1 MRRLFAI
8 LAVALSLTNPLH
20 AAHLVGGEITYT
32 CLGSNQY
39 EVRLRIY
46 RDCFSGGAGFDN
58 SVNFSVFNLGGT
70 LVTNPSVPKGPTVSV
85 PAGTGNPC
93 LATPPNICTEYA
105 DYVAT
110 LTLPPLVGG
119 YTISYQRCCR
129 NSSISNITNPGS
141 RGNTYTVQIPS
152 MDNACNSTPAFATVP
167 PIVLCLG
174 DQLNVDASAN
184 DSNGDSLYYEFCE
197 IFTGGT
203 SGTPSPGTAT
213 APPYTT
219 ITFVAPATASQPVPG
234 SPALTINAQTG
245 IITGVANAAGQYV
258 VGICVSEYRNGQRL
272 SVVRRDYQFNV
283 TNCII
288 NTVADMVTQLED
300 PQLFCDGRTLTFT
313 PQTSGALTYFW
324 NFGDATTTADTSS
337 LAFPT
342 YTFPD
347 TGTYTV
353 TLIINPGLV
362 CTDTLKVPFRVMN
375 APDYRIESNGI
386 PCVEVQNFRFEA
398 VGTAP
403 YDAAISWDFGSSSNT
418 FGATGKLVTGVRWN
432 SSGIYPVRCIIQ
444 STYCPDTLWDTVQV
458 FDWYYP
464 VLASP
469 KDTQIARGDTAY
481 LDVTSGSAYYWFADQ
496 PVYFNN
502 AQQRNPE
509 VLMQSDSTTFYVIV
523 TDNLGCRGIDTVFVS
538 WLPDQVSPD
547 LSNVMNV
554 LTPNGDGM
562 NDVLDLSEVQFG
574 DACTLRVMNRW
585 GTTWV
590 YEKEAYANDWG
601 GTDLDGNLLPSGTY
615 YFFVVGPGGLRYSGP
630 VTIVY

>member
-1 MRRLFAI
+1 MRRIIAALALLASFA
-8 LAVALSLTNPLH
+8 SG

-39 EVRLRIY
+39 QVKLRIY
-46 RDCFSGGAGFDN
+46 RDCFSGGAAFDN
-58 SVNFSVFNLGGT
+58 SVNFSVYNLAGT
-70 LVTNPSVPKGPTVSV
+70 LVTNPSVPKGPTISV

-93 LATPPNICTEYA
+93 LTTPPNICTEYA
-105 DYVAT
+105 EYIAT
-110 LTLPPLVGG
+110 LTLPPVVGG

-129 NSSISNITNPGS
+129 NSTISNITNPGS

-152 MDNACNSTPAFATVP
+152 MDNSCNSTPAFTTVP

-174 DQLNVDASAN
+174 DQLNIDASAT
-184 DSNGDSLYYEFCE
+184 DSNSDSLYYQFCD
-197 IFTGGT
+197 IYTGGS
-203 SGTPSPGTAT
+203 SGNPSPGTAS

-219 ITFVAPATASQPVPG
+219 IPFVAPATSAQPIPG
-234 SPALTINAQTG
+234 TPALSINPQTG
-245 IITGVANAAGQYV
+245 IITGVATTAGQYV
-258 VGICVSEYRNGQRL
+258 VGICVSEYRNGALQ

-300 PQLFCDGRTLTFT
+300 PGMYCDGRTLTFT
-313 PQTSGALTYFW
+313 PQTAGALSYFW
-324 NFGDATTTADTSS
+324 NFGDTTTTADTSS
-337 LAFPT
+337 LAYPT

-362 CTDTLKVPFRVMN
+362 CTDTLKVPFRVLN
-375 APDYRIESNGI
+375 APDYRIEKAGI
-386 PCVEVQNFRFEA
+386 PCVEVQNYRFEA

-403 YDAAISWDFGSSSNT
+403 YDANISWDFGPDANT
-418 FGATGKLVTGVRWN
+418 FGATGKIVSGVSWN
-432 SSGIYPVRCIIQ
+432 SAGTYPVRCIIQ
-444 STYCPDTLWDTVQV
+444 SAYCPDTLWDTVEV

-464 VLASP
+464 VTATP
-469 KDTQIARGDTAY
+469 QDTAIARGDTLL
-481 LDVTSGSAYYWFADQ
+481 LDVTSGASYYWFADQ

-502 AQQRNPE
+502 PQQRNPQA
-509 VLMQSDSTTFYVIV
+509 LMHADSTTYYVIV
-523 TDNLGCRGIDTVFVS
+523 TDNRGCRGIDTVFVS

-554 LTPNGDGM
+554 ITPNGDGK
-562 NDVLDLSEVQFG
+562 NDVLDLTEVLFG

-590 YEKEAYANDWG
+590 YETENYANTWG
-601 GTDLDGNLLPSGTY
+601 GTDADGNLLPSGTY
-615 YFFVVGPGGLRYSGP
+615 YFFVVCGRNLRYSGP